1 MALKLTPETE
11 LYKQLRAG
19 DYKPCYLFYGKDVA
33 TIESVV
39 RRLADKLVPRD
50 ARDLNYHL
58 FNGAE
63 LDFMHLCDVLDS
75 LPMFAERVAA
85 LVNDFNAESAKADD
99 LKLLQTVIAA
109 IDPSATTV
117 VFYVTGIDLCS
128 GKKNL
133 SAKNLKFAESIVKN
147 GGEVVEFAYKRPQEL
162 IKYIQTRVQKSGS
175 QISYGAALSLAES
188 CLCSVLAINNEI
200 EKLTAYRFGGEISEA
215 DVSELVAGQLD
226 TDAYKLARAVTSGDK
241 NACFLILSELYSR
254 QQESIPLLSVI
265 GGAFLDLYRA
275 KLAMIGGRGEAD
287 VASDY
292 GYRGREFVI
301 RNAMRDSSRIPIER
315 LRYCLRVLSDCD
327 IDMKSKKTDSR
338 ILLETAITRMLSGEK

>member
-1 MALKLTPETE
+1 MALKLTAEAE

-39 RRLADKLVPRD
+39 KRLTDKLVPKDSRD
-50 ARDLNYHL
+50 FNYHF

-63 LDFMHLCDVLDS
+63 LDFMRLCEVLDS
-75 LPMFAERVAA
+75 LPMFADRVAA
-85 LVNDFNAESAKADD
+85 VVNDFNAEAAKADD
-99 LKLLQTVIAA
+99 MKLILGALEG
-109 IDPSATTV
+109 IDPLTTTA
-117 VFYVTGIDLCS
+117 VFYTSGIDLCS
-128 GKKNL
+128 GKKSL
-133 SAKNLKFAESIVKN
+133 SAKNLKFAENIVKF
-147 GGEVVEFAYKRPQEL
+147 GGEVVEFGYKRPQEL
-162 IKYIQTRVQKSGS
+162 VKYIQGRVEKCGS
-175 QISYGAALSLAES
+175 AISYGAAISLAES

-200 EKLTAYRFGGEISEA
+200 EKLSAYRFGGEISEG
-215 DVSELVAGQLD
+215 DVAELVAGQLD

-275 KLAMIGGRGEAD
+275 KLAMIGGRGEKD
-287 VASDY
+287 VAADY

-301 RNAMRDSSRIPIER
+301 RNAMRDCSRIPIER
-315 LRYCLRVLSDCD
+315 LRSCLRILSDCD
-327 IDMKSKKTDSR
+327 IDMKSKKTDQR
-338 ILLETAITRMLSGEK
+338 ILLEAAITRMLNGR

>member
-1 MALKLTPETE
+1 MALKPTSETE
-11 LYKQLRAG
+11 LYRQLRAG
-19 DYKPCYLFYGKDVA
+19 DYKPCYFFYGKDVA
-33 TIESVV
+33 TLESVV
-39 RRLADKLVPRD
+39 RRLVNKLVPKD
-50 ARDLNYHL
+50 SRDLNYHF

-63 LDFMHLCDVLDS
+63 LDFMRLSEVLDS
-75 LPMFAERVAA
+75 MPMFADRVVA

-99 LKLLQTVIAA
+99 LKLLQTA
-109 IDPSATTV
+109 IGGVDSSTTTAI
-117 VFYVTGIDLCS
+117 FYATGIDLCS

-133 SAKNLKFAESIVKN
+133 SAKNMKLAECIVKN
-147 GGEVVEFAYKRPQEL
+147 GGAVVEFAYKKPQDL
-162 IKYIQTRVQKSGS
+162 VKYIQTRVQKCGAE
-175 QISYGAALSLAES
+175 ISYGAALSLAES
-188 CLCSVLAINNEI
+188 CLCNVLALNNEI
-200 EKLTAYRFGGEISEA
+200 DKLAAYRFGGMISEE

-275 KLAMIGGRGEAD
+275 KIAMIGGRGESEAAAD
-287 VASDY
+287 F
-292 GYRGREFVI
+292 GYRGREFVV
-301 RNAMRDSSRIPIER
+301 RNAMRDCSRIPIER

-338 ILLETAITRMLSGEK
+338 ILLETAIIRMLSGEK